1 MILSLEDATYY
12 AAIIILWNFIVRLC
26 MLQMNTS
33 ALDTGK
39 ETVKV
44 CATYTVPKWPWFC
57 VKMEAD
63 CSLQSGGLKE
73 IKK

>member
-12 AAIIILWNFIVRLC
+12 AVTIISWNFIVRLC

-44 CATYTVPKWPWFC
+44 CATYTVPKLP
-57 VKMEAD
+57 
-63 CSLQSGGLKE
+63 
-73 IKK
+73 

>member
-12 AAIIILWNFIVRLC
+12 AVIIISWNFIVRLC
-26 MLQMNTS
+26 MLQMNT
-33 ALDTGK
+33 GK

-44 CATYTVPKWPWFC
+44 CAMYTVPGWPWSY

-63 CSLQSGGLKE
+63 CSLQSRGLTE
-73 IKK
+73 GN